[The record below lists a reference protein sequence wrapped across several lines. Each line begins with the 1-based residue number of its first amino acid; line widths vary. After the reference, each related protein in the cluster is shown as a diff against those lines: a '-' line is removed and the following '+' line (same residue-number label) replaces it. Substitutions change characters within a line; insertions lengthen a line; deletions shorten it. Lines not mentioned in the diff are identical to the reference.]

1 MSLRQ
6 ISTSVPS
13 FADELR
19 ARSDEELHLLFTCR
33 PDLITPVP
41 GDIAALATRATSG
54 PSLVRAIEGLN
65 QWQFAVLEACMAL
78 KIGRAH
84 V

>member
-19 ARSDEELHLLFTCR
+19 ARTDEELHLLFTCR

-41 GDIAALATRATSG
+41 GDIA
-54 PSLVRAIEGLN
+54 E
-65 QWQFAVLEACMAL
+65 
-78 KIGRAH
+78 IGRAH